1 MGERASTD
9 WTMAAGRFG
18 EYPAELRLRRGAFE
32 HELGKPE
39 YSTAVVV
46 QVMLNDPNDDGLPT
60 FAENNELADMED
72 ALGTIV
78 DGRGLLV
85 SVITGL
91 GLRQFTWYA
100 ATDWTTDLLAGIDGT
115 ISSHGVRVLARADP
129 QWRVARQ
136 LLD

>member
-1 MGERASTD
+1 MDERVSTD
-9 WTMAAGRFG
+9 WTVAAGRFG
-18 EYPAELRLRRGAFE
+18 EYPAEMRLRRGAFE

-60 FAENNELADMED
+60 LAENNELAYMED
-72 ALGTIV
+72 ALGSIV
-78 DGRGLLV
+78 GGRGLLV
-85 SVITGL
+85 SVITAL

-100 ATDWTTDLLAGIDGT
+100 ANDWTTDLLASIDHT
-115 ISSHGVRVLARADP
+115 ISSHGVRVLARSDP